1 LNAKEKMDQEAD
13 ILEKNLDNLKR
24 QGDEG
29 GFLSRGRKR
38 KSKNDKLEERC
49 FRCGCGK
56 DYLSY
61 PALYTH
67 IKNKHNKIPPNGTT
81 LES

>member
-1 LNAKEKMDQEAD
+1 MDQEAD

-38 KSKNDKLEERC
+38 KSKND
-49 FRCGCGK
+49 
-56 DYLSY
+56 
-61 PALYTH
+61 
-67 IKNKHNKIPPNGTT
+67 
-81 LES
+81 